1 MTHASI
7 RSQRGAFPAV
17 GWPQLWRPRA
27 LRNPLLLSVSPA
39 DGASGVATTSNIVLS
54 FSEAIQRGTG
64 TIEIRSGSA
73 TGTRL
78 ESFNVASSTRISL
91 SGSTVTIDPVNTLAA
106 NSRYFVVIPAGAF
119 RNLAGAGY
127 TGTSSYDFTTV
138 DTLAPRVSSFS
149 PADGATG
156 VSPTSNIVITFNE
169 AIQRGSGLIRI
180 RSGSATGTVIESF
193 DAATSGRL
201 SLSGTRLTIDPTNN
215 LAGSTRYFVTFAAGT
230 IRDLAGNGYGGTSA
244 YDFRT
249 AALDTAAPLISS
261 WSPAD
266 GSTGVDPAATFTV
279 GFNET
284 IQRGSGLIELRSGSA
299 SGTVIESFDA
309 ATSDRLTL
317 SGSQL
322 SIDPVA
328 DLAFNTTV
336 VLVLPAGSVR
346 DLAGNSFAGSSTY
359 DVSTAGPFNPLTN
372 PLYPQQWHLRNTG
385 QGNGTP
391 GIDANVELAWSQA
404 AESGGILGR
413 NVTIAVVDD
422 GLQRTHPDLQANYL
436 AAASYDYN
444 FNDSDPSP
452 GSADSHG
459 TAVAGVAAAVGFNS
473 VGVSGV
479 APRANLSGIRLIAG
493 AASDA
498 MEASAL
504 THALQLN
511 SIYSNSWGP
520 SDSGTLLAAIGPQAR
535 QALYTGVT
543 TGRNGK
549 GAIYTWAGG
558 NGYQAGDNSN
568 YDGYANSPYVIAVG
582 AINNY
587 GKRASY
593 SESGANL
600 LVSAPSSG
608 GSLGIVTTDLTGS
621 SGYNGLTDTSY
632 TNQFGGT
639 SSATPLVSGVVALM
653 LEANPEL
660 TWRDVMHI
668 LVSSARQ
675 VDASSAGWQTNG
687 AGHSFHHDYGHGM
700 VDAAA
705 AVSLARS
712 WTPIQPLATPIA
724 LGKSVNQAI
733 PDNGGGSVSS
743 TLSITDNLRIES
755 VEILFNATH
764 TYRGDLEILLTSPS
778 GSTSVLATRHN
789 DSNDNYSNWTFSSRV
804 HWDEWSQGDW
814 TLTVTDRAGADV
826 GTLLNWGLTINGT
839 AGPAPT
845 STSSSSRASTTDPQA
860 IDAEQLATRL
870 MGQPAVSEAATSK
883 ATAALALAAA
893 APPDPLIGPWG
904 GIAAGLSDQL
914 PHLDAYIASI
924 EERIATGAVSLQ
936 GTEWTVA
943 TYGGSTAPLD
953 AITGLQRT
961 VRLPAGDLAMGAA
974 DSLLAGAKPGTPLD
988 TFQVAFE
995 PEQAPG
1001 QIATDLASVLG
1012 NAVAFYYPTIA
1023 LQQTP
1028 RSALPW
1034 VESADSFGQELAA

>member
-1 MTHASI
+1 MTHAQS
-7 RSQRGAFPAV
+7 RSQRGATRASD
-17 GWPQLWRPRA
+17 WPEWWRPRD

-54 FSEAIQRGTG
+54 FSEAVQRGTG

-73 TGTRL
+73 TGTLL

-91 SGSTVTIDPVNTLAA
+91 SGSTVTIDPLNSLAA
-106 NSRYFVVIPAGAF
+106 NTRYFVVIPSGAF

-127 TGTSSYDFTTV
+127 AGTNSYDFTTV

-156 VSPTSNIVITFNE
+156 VSPTSNIVLTFSE
-169 AIQRGSGLIRI
+169 PIQRGSGLIRI

-193 DAATSGRL
+193 DAATSTRL
-201 SLSGTRLTIDPTNN
+201 TLSGTQLTLDPTNS

-230 IRDLAGNGYGGTSA
+230 IRDLAGNNYGGTTA

-322 SIDPVA
+322 RIDPVA

-359 DVSTAGPFNPLTN
+359 DVTTAGPFNPLTN

-459 TAVAGVAAAVGFNS
+459 TAVAGVAAAVGANS
-473 VGVSGV
+473 VGVTGV

-504 THALQLN
+504 THALLLN

-582 AINNY
+582 AVDNY

-608 GSLGIVTTDLTGS
+608 GSLGIVTTDLIGS
-621 SGYNGLTDTSY
+621 TGYNGITGNNDY

-660 TWRDVMHI
+660 SWRDVMHI
-668 LVSSARQ
+668 LVHSARQ
-675 VDASSAGWQTNG
+675 VDPSSAGWQTNG

-705 AVSLARS
+705 AVSLART
-712 WTPIQPLATPIA
+712 WTTVQALAAPIA
-724 LGKSVNQAI
+724 LGKTVNQAI
-733 PDNGGGSVSS
+733 PDNGGGSISS
-743 TLSITDNLRIES
+743 TLSVTDNLRIES

-778 GSTSVLATRHN
+778 GSTSVLATRHSDN
-789 DSNDNYSNWTFSSRV
+789 NDNYSNWTFSSRV
-804 HWDEWSQGDW
+804 HWDEWSEGDW
-814 TLTVTDRAGADV
+814 TLTVTDRAGADL

-845 STSSSSRASTTDPQA
+845 STSTSFSATDPQA
-860 IDAEQLATRL
+860 IDVEQLAARL
-870 MGQPAVSEAATSK
+870 MGQPAAGGAAASK
-883 ATAALALAAA
+883 ATAAPAMAAVA
-893 APPDPLIGPWG
+893 PDPLVGPWG
-904 GIAAGLSDQL
+904 GIAAGLSAQL

-924 EERIATGAVSLQ
+924 QERIAAGAVSLQ
-936 GTEWTVA
+936 GVEWTVA

-961 VRLPAGDLAMGAA
+961 LRLPAA
-974 DSLLAGAKPGTPLD
+974 AKPGTPVD
-988 TFQVAFE
+988 SFQVAFE
-995 PEQAPG
+995 PGRAPG
-1001 QIATDLASVLG
+1001 QIAADLAAVLG
-1012 NAVAFYYPTIA
+1012 SEVAYYYPTIA

-1028 RSALPW
+1028 KSALPW
-1034 VESADSFGQELAA
+1034 LEPAGSVGQEWAA